1 MTTSKENRVPV
12 YIEDEMRKSY
22 MDYAMSVIVGRA
34 LPDVRDGLKPVH
46 RRVLFAMHE
55 MGIEWNKPYKKS
67 ARVVGDVIGK
77 YHPHGDTAVY
87 DTIVRMVQDF
97 SLRYPLIN
105 GQGNFGSIDGDS
117 PAAMRYTEVRTQKLT
132 REILQDI
139 EKETVDFKPTYDGSL
154 MEPSVLP
161 TKLPTLLINGSSGI
175 AVGMATNIPPHN
187 LSEVIDA
194 LIHLINHP
202 DSSIRE
208 LMNYIPGPDF
218 PTGGFIYGTK
228 GIEEAYLTGRGI
240 IHMRAQAVIERHS
253 RTGRESIIINEI
265 PYQVNKAKLVE
276 KIAHLVRDKKL
287 EGISDIRDES
297 DREGM
302 RIVLELKKDE
312 IAEVLLNKLFNHTQ
326 MQSSFGVI
334 FLAIVE
340 GQPKVLN
347 LKKLLQHFISFRKE
361 IITRRALYDLKK
373 ARERAHI
380 LEGLKISL
388 DNLDEVIALI
398 KASKSPKEA
407 KEALVASFK
416 LSPLQAQ
423 AILEMRLQRLTA
435 LERDKILKELEDIL
449 KLIADLETL
458 LGDDKLIL
466 KEVSTELQSIKD
478 AYGDERRTEIVERTT
493 EITLEDMIVEEDMVV
508 TISHTG
514 YIKRNALDLYRLQKR
529 GGKGAMGMT
538 TKEEDFVEHLFVAS
552 TKSYLLF
559 FTNKGK
565 VYWLKVYEIPQAGR
579 AARGKAIV
587 NMLNLSPDEKI
598 QALFPVREFVE
609 GSYLVMA
616 TKNGLVKKTALMAYS
631 HPRVGGIIALS
642 IDEDDEL
649 ISVKLT
655 NGNEEIFLYTTKG
668 YAIKFHEE
676 QVRHTGRVSRGVKGI
691 SLRKDDAVVGMEAL
705 HKEISILT
713 VTANG
718 FGKRT
723 LSSQYRSQ
731 RRSGKGI
738 INIKVTEKNGAVVGV
753 AQVDE
758 NDHLMLIADQGKII
772 KMNVKAI
779 SVIGRSTQGV
789 KLIQL
794 SEGERVMGI
803 APLAEKESD
812 DNEM

>member
-1 MTTSKENRVPV
+1 MTSKENRVPV

-87 DTIVRMVQDF
+87 DTMVRMVQDF

-132 REILQDI
+132 KEILQDI
-139 EKETVDFKPTYDGSL
+139 GKETVDFRPTYDGSL
-154 MEPSVLP
+154 MEPSVMP
-161 TKLPTLLINGSSGI
+161 SKLPTLLINGSSGI

-187 LSEVIDA
+187 LSEIVNA
-194 LIHLINHP
+194 LIHLIEHP

-208 LMNYIPGPDF
+208 LMNFIPGPDF
-218 PTGGFIYGTK
+218 PTGGFIYGTR

-276 KIAHLVRDKKL
+276 KIAYLVRDKKL

-297 DREGM
+297 DRDGM
-302 RIVLELKKDE
+302 RVVLELKKDE
-312 IAEVLLNKLFNHTQ
+312 IAEVILNKLFNHTQ

-340 GQPKVLN
+340 GQPKILN
-347 LKKLLQHFISFRKE
+347 LKELLQQFINFRKE
-361 IITRRALYDLKK
+361 IVTRRSIYDLKK
-373 ARERAHI
+373 ARERAHM
-380 LEGLKISL
+380 LEGLKIAL

-398 KASKSPKEA
+398 KTSKSPKEA
-407 KEALVASFK
+407 KEALVDRFK
-416 LSPLQAQ
+416 LSPVQAQ

-449 KLIADLETL
+449 KLIADLEKL
-458 LGDDKLIL
+458 LGDEKLIL
-466 KEVSTELQSIKD
+466 KEVSTELTSMKD
-478 AYGDERRTEIVERTT
+478 EYGDERRTEIVERTT

-587 NMLNLSPDEKI
+587 NMLNLSSDEKI

-642 IDEDDEL
+642 IDQEDEL

-676 QVRHTGRVSRGVKGI
+676 QVRPTGRVSRGVKGI

-794 SEGERVMGI
+794 NEGERVMGI
-803 APLAEKESD
+803 APLAEKESE
-812 DNEM
+812 DNEI

>member
-1 MTTSKENRVPV
+1 MTDKENRVSV

-46 RRVLFAMHE
+46 RRILFAMHE

-87 DTIVRMVQDF
+87 DAIVRMVQDF

-132 REILQDI
+132 KEILQDI
-139 EKETVDFKPTYDGSL
+139 DKETVDFKPTYDGSL
-154 MEPSVLP
+154 VEPSVLP

-187 LSEVIDA
+187 LSEIVDA
-194 LIHLINHP
+194 LIHLIEHP

-208 LMNYIPGPDF
+208 LMNFIPGPDF
-218 PTGGFIYGTK
+218 PTGGFIYGTR

-240 IHMRAQAVIERHS
+240 IHMRAQAVIEKHA

-265 PYQVNKAKLVE
+265 PYQVNKARLVE
-276 KIAHLVRDKKL
+276 KIAYLVRDKKL

-297 DREGM
+297 DRDGM

-312 IAEVLLNKLFNHTQ
+312 IAEVILNKLFNHTQ

-340 GQPKVLN
+340 GQPKILN
-347 LKKLLQHFISFRKE
+347 LKELLQHFVNFRKE
-361 IITRRALYDLKK
+361 IVTRRLIYDLKK
-373 ARERAHI
+373 ARERAHL
-380 LEGLKISL
+380 LEGLRIAL

-407 KEALVASFK
+407 KEALVNRFK
-416 LSPLQAQ
+416 LSPIQAQ
-423 AILEMRLQRLTA
+423 AILDMRLQRLTA
-435 LERDKILKELEDIL
+435 LERDKILNELENIL
-449 KLIADLETL
+449 KLIADIENL
-458 LGDDKLIL
+458 LGNEKLIL
-466 KEVSTELQSIKD
+466 KEISTELKSVKD
-478 AYGDERRTEIVERTT
+478 VYGDERRTKIVERTT

-655 NGNEEIFLYTTKG
+655 NGDEEIFLYTTKG

-676 QVRHTGRVSRGVKGI
+676 QVRPTGRVSRGVKGI
-691 SLRKDDAVVGMEAL
+691 SLRKNDAVVGMEAL
-705 HKEISILT
+705 YKEISILT

-723 LSSQYRSQ
+723 LSSQYRLQ

-738 INIKVTEKNGAVVGV
+738 INIKVTEKNGSVVGV

-794 SEGERVMGI
+794 AKGERVMGI
-803 APLAEKESD
+803 APLAEKESE
-812 DNEM
+812 DNEI

>member
-1 MTTSKENRVPV
+1 MTDKENRVSV

-46 RRVLFAMHE
+46 RRILFAMHE

-87 DTIVRMVQDF
+87 DAIVRMVQDF

-132 REILQDI
+132 KEILQDI
-139 EKETVDFKPTYDGSL
+139 DKETVDFKPTYDGSL
-154 MEPSVLP
+154 VEPSVLP

-187 LSEVIDA
+187 LSEIVDA
-194 LIHLINHP
+194 LIHLIEHP

-208 LMNYIPGPDF
+208 LMNFIPGPDF
-218 PTGGFIYGTK
+218 PTGGFIYGTR

-240 IHMRAQAVIERHS
+240 IHMRAQAVIEKHA

-265 PYQVNKAKLVE
+265 PYQVNKARLVE
-276 KIAHLVRDKKL
+276 KIAYLVRDKKL

-297 DREGM
+297 DRDGM

-312 IAEVLLNKLFNHTQ
+312 IAEVILNKLFNHTQ

-340 GQPKVLN
+340 GQPKILN
-347 LKKLLQHFISFRKE
+347 LKELLQHFVNFRKE
-361 IITRRALYDLKK
+361 IVTRRLIYDLKK
-373 ARERAHI
+373 ARERAHL
-380 LEGLKISL
+380 LEGLRIAL

-407 KEALVASFK
+407 KEALVNRFK
-416 LSPLQAQ
+416 LSPIQAQ
-423 AILEMRLQRLTA
+423 AILDMRLQRLTA
-435 LERDKILKELEDIL
+435 LERDKILNELENIL
-449 KLIADLETL
+449 KLIADIENL
-458 LGDDKLIL
+458 LGNEKLIL
-466 KEVSTELQSIKD
+466 KEISTELKSVKD
-478 AYGDERRTEIVERTT
+478 VYGDERRTKIVERTT

-587 NMLNLSPDEKI
+587 NMLNLSPGEKI

-655 NGNEEIFLYTTKG
+655 NGDEEIFLYTTKG

-676 QVRHTGRVSRGVKGI
+676 QVRPTGRVSRGVKGI
-691 SLRKDDAVVGMEAL
+691 SLRKNDAVVGMEAL
-705 HKEISILT
+705 YKEISILT

-723 LSSQYRSQ
+723 LSSQYRLQ

-738 INIKVTEKNGAVVGV
+738 INIKVTEKNGSVVGV

-794 SEGERVMGI
+794 AKGERVMGI
-803 APLAEKESD
+803 APLAEKESE
-812 DNEM
+812 DNEI